1 MGGASGKT
9 GKKREVAEARRM
21 GGEELG
27 FRGGSGRKE
36 SGLSITNLRLDVVA
50 PSWAEPTAGLGPTTQ

>member
-36 SGLSITNLRLDVVA
+36 SGLSITNL
-50 PSWAEPTAGLGPTTQ
+50 